1 VADNHPTESELQA
14 RAEFR
19 LSLNAAKVVDDHL
32 RVCPTCNAQYRQI
45 AKDKPSPPPPPELV

>member
-1 VADNHPTESELQA
+1 MADNHPTESELQA

-32 RVCPTCNAQYRQI
+32 RVCPACNAGGCRGRER
-45 AKDKPSPPPPPELV
+45 ANKLPA